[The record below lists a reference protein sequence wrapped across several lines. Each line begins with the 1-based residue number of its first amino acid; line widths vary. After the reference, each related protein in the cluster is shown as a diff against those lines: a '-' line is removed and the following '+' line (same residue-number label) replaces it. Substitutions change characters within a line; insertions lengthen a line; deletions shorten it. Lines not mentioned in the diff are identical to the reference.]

1 MEHING
7 RKLKLL
13 IDKESIEKRIEEMAK
28 EVEAYFEDEE
38 IAVIGLLKGAFV
50 FTADIVRHLNR
61 NVKIDFLWVSSYG
74 SSMKSSGVIKIIK
87 DIDMD
92 IKGKQVLLVDDVL
105 DSGLTLKEI
114 QEFVKRKGPSRFA
127 TAVAVRK
134 RKEEN
139 RDIKVEF
146 VGFEVPDY
154 FLVGYGMD
162 WDEKGRHLPGIY
174 AVE

>member
-1 MEHING
+1 MDYING
-7 RKLKLL
+7 KKLKLL
-13 IDKESIEKRIEEMAK
+13 VTE
-28 EVEAYFEDEE
+28 EE
-38 IAVIGLLKGAFV
+38 IKSRIKTISREIERFFPEEELIVVGLLKGAFV
-50 FTADIVRHLNR
+50 FTADIIRELRKDIRV
-61 NVKIDFLWVSSYG
+61 DFLWVSSYG
-74 SSMKSSGVIKIIK
+74 SSMKSSGIIKIIK

-92 IKGKQVLLVDDVL
+92 IKGKQVLLIDDVL

-114 QEFVKRKGPSRFA
+114 QEFIKRKNPSKFA

-134 RKEEN
+134 KKKDNE
-139 RDIKVEF
+139 DVKVEF

-162 WDEKGRHLPGIY
+162 WDEKGRHLSGIY